1 MTSVIKVENL
11 EKRYGENI
19 VLKDISFDVK
29 KGEIFALLGTNGS
42 GKTTTL
48 ECIEGVRKFENGHIY
63 IDGKIGVQLQS
74 TSLPENI
81 KIIEALRL
89 FSKWNS
95 SKIDKGFIERI
106 GLDTIKNR
114 EYLELST
121 GQKRKLHLALALIG
135 NPDIII
141 LDEPTAGLD
150 VESRL
155 ILHDEIKMLKQDDKT
170 IIIASHDMAEVEN
183 LSDRIA
189 ILKDGKIVFIGPA
202 NELMMKIKSTYEIH
216 LKFSKPVSFDT
227 LSICSYKG
235 INQGYSVFLANN
247 IEDSLLDLLTLVKRE
262 KIQVYDIRIE
272 DTSLE
277 QRFMEIANID
287 IKPAPVLFC
296 LCK

>member
-11 EKRYGENI
+11 EKGYGENI
-19 VLKDISFDVK
+19 VLKDISFEVK

-95 SKIDKGFIERI
+95 SKIDKDFIERI

-114 EYLELST
+114 QYLELST

-155 ILHDEIKMLKQDDKT
+155 ILHDEIKMLKQDGKT

-247 IEDSLLDLLTLVKRE
+247 IEDSLLELLTLAKRE

-277 QRFMEIANID
+277 QRFMEIA
-287 IKPAPVLFC
+287 KEV
-296 LCK
+296 K

>member
-11 EKRYGENI
+11 QKRYKENV
-19 VLKDISFDVK
+19 VLKDISFEVK
-29 KGEIFALLGTNGS
+29 KGEIFALLGTNGA

-48 ECIEGVRKFENGHIY
+48 ECIEGVRKFENGHIW

-81 KIIEALRL
+81 KIIEALTL

-95 SKIDKGFIERI
+95 SEIDKSFIERI
-106 GLDTIKNR
+106 GLDPIKNKQ
-114 EYLELST
+114 YLELST
-121 GQKRKLHLALALIG
+121 GQKRKLHLALALVG

-141 LDEPTAGLD
+141 LDEPTSGLD
-150 VESRL
+150 VESRMV
-155 ILHDEIKMLKQDDKT
+155 LHGEIKMLKKRGKT

-202 NELMMKIKSTYEIH
+202 DELMMKIKSTYEIH
-216 LKFSKPVSFDT
+216 LKLSEPISFDT

-235 INQGYSVFLANN
+235 TNQGYSIFVANN
-247 IEDSLLDLLTLVKRE
+247 IEDSLLELLTLVKKDE
-262 KIQVYDIRIE
+262 IQVYDIRIE

-277 QRFMEIANID
+277 QRFMEIA
-287 IKPAPVLFC
+287 KEV
-296 LCK
+296 K